1 MPLSTQALTISAPIT
16 RPLYQKIL
24 LLVLIM
30 TVIGGSLT
38 GVMTYFTLG
47 VTDTFMS
54 DWLQAFVTAVCLMIP
69 AGFTFMMFLNF
80 AVGKL
85 LPEIS
90 EIKKNMLIG
99 IIMALF
105 MEAVMAIG
113 SAATNVGFSDLELF
127 SDVWLQAYLTALPL
141 GMLIAVI
148 MTLTLR
154 PKIQRFMAS

>member
-1 MPLSTQALTISAPIT
+1 MLLS
-16 RPLYQKIL
+16 
-24 LLVLIM
+24 IM

-47 VTDTFMS
+47 LTDSFMS
-54 DWLQAFVTAVCLMIP
+54 DWLQAFFTAVCLMIP

-80 AVGKL
+80 VVGRL
-85 LPEIS
+85 LPDMS

-113 SAATNVGFSDLELF
+113 SAATNVGFNDITIF
-127 SDVWLQAYLTALPL
+127 ADVWLQAYLTALPL
-141 GMLIAVI
+141 GMIIAVV
-148 MTLTLR
+148 MTLTLK